1 MTTPDM
7 IRYWREAAEAAE
19 AKIIEQREIIESL
32 SIRLET
38 AQKQSV
44 ENRKLMLS
52 AKLAV
57 QDANNSKK
65 GA

>member
-32 SIRLET
+32 SIRLEA
-38 AQKQSV
+38 AQKQNV
-44 ENRKLMLS
+44 ENRKLMLK
-52 AKLAV
+52 AKMAF
-57 QDANNSKK
+57 QDANNDKR